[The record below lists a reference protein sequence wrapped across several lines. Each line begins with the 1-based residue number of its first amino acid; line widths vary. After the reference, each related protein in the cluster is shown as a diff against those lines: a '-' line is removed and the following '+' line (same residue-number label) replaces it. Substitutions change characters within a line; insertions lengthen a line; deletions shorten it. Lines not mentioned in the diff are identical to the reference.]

1 MKFKAVKGIEAN
13 MSRGLLRIF
22 SVPTIAKK
30 GIEANMSRGLLR
42 IFSVPTIA
50 KNLSRKFWHQF
61 SPQKRHPYSS
71 FLKR

>member
-30 GIEANMSRGLLR
+30 IYRENFGINFRPIKDTLTR
-42 IFSVPTIA
+42 V
-50 KNLSRKFWHQF
+50 
-61 SPQKRHPYSS
+61 
-71 FLKR
+71 FLKGRASFFDGHVANEKKV